1 MCVCVYT
8 AMHRK
13 GSRSL
18 TPLSNIGRTSREGRG
33 SLMSIVTIPFQ
44 MPDGN
49 QPSNGNQLVR
59 NKHPTLPS
67 PRDTTVESRG
77 HSLPQRQS
85 ECFLAVNSSPLLQ
98 ASCWLPQWPRE
109 CWFWLQMWEGWSAE
123 KGEEEEECKVA
134 SRSSQPQQR
143 RRGH

>member
-18 TPLSNIGRTSREGRG
+18 TPLSNIRRTSRKGQG

-49 QPSNGNQLVR
+49 QLVR

-67 PRDTTVESRG
+67 PQRYNSR
-77 HSLPQRQS
+77 Q
-85 ECFLAVNSSPLLQ
+85 
-98 ASCWLPQWPRE
+98 
-109 CWFWLQMWEGWSAE
+109 
-123 KGEEEEECKVA
+123 
-134 SRSSQPQQR
+134 
-143 RRGH
+143 